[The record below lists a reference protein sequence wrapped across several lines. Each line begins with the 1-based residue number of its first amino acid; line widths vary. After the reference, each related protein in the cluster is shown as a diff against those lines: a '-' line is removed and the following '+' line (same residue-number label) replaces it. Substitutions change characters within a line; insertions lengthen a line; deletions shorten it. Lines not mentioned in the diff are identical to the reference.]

1 LHLLIKNIKTKFI
14 AGLAA
19 LVPIVLTFYL
29 LRFIYILMNQIS
41 IPIVKKYFGL
51 EIPLLGICIMF
62 ILIYL
67 LGIFVTNLIGLKIL
81 ELGELILKKVPL
93 VSTIYITLKQITNTL
108 NFKNSQT
115 FQGTVYIEYPKKDL
129 WTIAF
134 ISGSSKNKN
143 NNNYFHLFV
152 PTTPNPTS
160 GFFIVIRKNKTIPTG
175 LSVEDSL
182 KTIIS
187 GGLLAPDINPIKDK
201 N

>member
-1 LHLLIKNIKTKFI
+1 MHSLIKNVKTKFF

-19 LVPIVLTFYL
+19 LIPMVLTFYV

-41 IPIVKKYFGL
+41 APIIKKYFNL
-51 EIPLLGICIMF
+51 EIPLLGISGMIIF
-62 ILIYL
+62 IYL
-67 LGIFVTNLIGLKIL
+67 LGVIVTNLIGSKIL

-93 VSTIYITLKQITNTL
+93 VSTIYVTFKQITNTL
-108 NFKNSQT
+108 TLNNSQS
-115 FQGTVYIEYPKKDL
+115 FQGTVYIEYPKKNL

-134 ISGSSKNKN
+134 ISGSSKNN
-143 NNNYFHLFV
+143 NNNEYYHLFV

-187 GGLLAPDINPIKDK
+187 GGLLAPDINPIIDE
-201 N
+201 

>member
-1 LHLLIKNIKTKFI
+1 LHSLIKNVKTKFL

-19 LVPIVLTFYL
+19 LIPMVLTFYV

-41 IPIVKKYFGL
+41 APVIKKYFNL
-51 EIPLLGICIMF
+51 EIPLLGISGMIIF
-62 ILIYL
+62 IYL
-67 LGIFVTNLIGLKIL
+67 LGVIVTNLIGSKIL
-81 ELGELILKKVPL
+81 ELGELILRKVPL
-93 VSTIYITLKQITNTL
+93 VSTIYVTFKQITNTL
-108 NFKNSQT
+108 TLNNSQS
-115 FQGTVYIEYPKKDL
+115 FQGTVYIEYPKKNL

-134 ISGSSKNKN
+134 ISGSSKNNQN
-143 NNNYFHLFV
+143 NEYYHLFV

-187 GGLLAPDINPIKDK
+187 GGLLAPDFNPIIDE
-201 N
+201 

>member
-1 LHLLIKNIKTKFI
+1 MHSLIKDVKTKFF

-19 LVPIVLTFYL
+19 LIPMVLTFYV

-41 IPIVKKYFGL
+41 APIVKNYFDL
-51 EIPLLGICIMF
+51 EIPFLGISGMIIF
-62 ILIYL
+62 IYL
-67 LGIFVTNLIGLKIL
+67 LGVIVTNLIGLKIL
-81 ELGELILKKVPL
+81 ELGEIILKKVPL
-93 VSTIYITLKQITNTL
+93 VSTIYGTFKQITNTL
-108 NFKNSQT
+108 TLSNSQS

-134 ISGSSKNKN
+134 ISGSSKNN
-143 NNNYFHLFV
+143 NNNEYYHLFI

-187 GGLLAPDINPIKDK
+187 GGMLAPDINPITDK
-201 N
+201 

>member
-1 LHLLIKNIKTKFI
+1 MHSLIKNVKTKFL

-19 LVPIVLTFYL
+19 LIPMVLTFYV

-41 IPIVKKYFGL
+41 APVIKKYFNL
-51 EIPLLGICIMF
+51 EIPLLGISGMIIF
-62 ILIYL
+62 IYL
-67 LGIFVTNLIGLKIL
+67 LGVIVTNLIGSKIL
-81 ELGELILKKVPL
+81 ELGELILRKVPL
-93 VSTIYITLKQITNTL
+93 VSTIYVTFKQITNTL
-108 NFKNSQT
+108 TLNNSQS
-115 FQGTVYIEYPKKDL
+115 FQGTVYIEYPKKNL

-134 ISGSSKNKN
+134 ISGSSKNNQN
-143 NNNYFHLFV
+143 NEYYHLFV

-187 GGLLAPDINPIKDK
+187 GGLLAPDINPIIDE
-201 N
+201 

>member
-1 LHLLIKNIKTKFI
+1 MHSLIKNVKTKFF

-19 LVPIVLTFYL
+19 LIPMVLTFYV

-41 IPIVKKYFGL
+41 APIIKKYFNL
-51 EIPLLGICIMF
+51 EIPLLGISGMIIF
-62 ILIYL
+62 IYL
-67 LGIFVTNLIGLKIL
+67 LGIIVTNLIGSKIL
-81 ELGELILKKVPL
+81 ELGELILRKVPL
-93 VSTIYITLKQITNTL
+93 VSTIYVTFKQITNTL
-108 NFKNSQT
+108 TLNNSQS
-115 FQGTVYIEYPKKDL
+115 FQGTVYIEYPKKNL

-134 ISGSSKNKN
+134 ISGSSKNN
-143 NNNYFHLFV
+143 NNNEYYHLFV

-187 GGLLAPDINPIKDK
+187 GGLLAPDTNPIIDE
-201 N
+201 

>member
-1 LHLLIKNIKTKFI
+1 MHSLIKNVKTKFF

-19 LVPIVLTFYL
+19 LIPMVLTFYV

-41 IPIVKKYFGL
+41 APIIKKYFNL
-51 EIPLLGICIMF
+51 EIPLLGISVMMIF
-62 ILIYL
+62 IYL
-67 LGIFVTNLIGLKIL
+67 LGVIVTNLIGSKIL
-81 ELGELILKKVPL
+81 ELGELILRKVPL
-93 VSTIYITLKQITNTL
+93 VSTIYVTFKQITNTL
-108 NFKNSQT
+108 TLNNSQS
-115 FQGTVYIEYPKKDL
+115 FQGTVYIEYPKKNL

-134 ISGSSKNKN
+134 ISGSSKNNQN
-143 NNNYFHLFV
+143 NEYYHLFV

-187 GGLLAPDINPIKDK
+187 GGLLAPDFNPIIDE
-201 N
+201 

>member
-1 LHLLIKNIKTKFI
+1 LHSLIKDVKTKFF

-19 LVPIVLTFYL
+19 LIPMVLTFYV

-41 IPIVKKYFGL
+41 APIVKNYFDL
-51 EIPLLGICIMF
+51 EIPFLGISGMIIF
-62 ILIYL
+62 IYL
-67 LGIFVTNLIGLKIL
+67 LGVIVTNLIGLKIL
-81 ELGELILKKVPL
+81 ELGEIILKKVPL
-93 VSTIYITLKQITNTL
+93 VSTIYGTFKQITNTL
-108 NFKNSQT
+108 TLSNSQS

-134 ISGSSKNKN
+134 ISGSSKNN
-143 NNNYFHLFV
+143 NNNEYYHLFI

-187 GGLLAPDINPIKDK
+187 GGMLAPDINPITDK
-201 N
+201 

>member
-1 LHLLIKNIKTKFI
+1 
-14 AGLAA
+14 
-19 LVPIVLTFYL
+19 
-29 LRFIYILMNQIS
+29 MNQIS

-51 EIPLLGICIMF
+51 EIPLLGISIMF

-108 NFKNSQT
+108 NFKNSQN

-143 NNNYFHLFV
+143 NNDYFHLFV

-160 GFFIVIRKNKTIPTG
+160 GFFIVIRKNKTIPTF
-175 LSVEDSL
+175 LSVEDCL

>member
-1 LHLLIKNIKTKFI
+1 MHSLIKNVKTKFL

-19 LVPIVLTFYL
+19 LIPMVLTFYV

-41 IPIVKKYFGL
+41 APVIKKYFNL
-51 EIPLLGICIMF
+51 EIPLLGISGMIIF
-62 ILIYL
+62 IYL
-67 LGIFVTNLIGLKIL
+67 LGVIVTNLIGSKIL
-81 ELGELILKKVPL
+81 ELGELILRKVPL
-93 VSTIYITLKQITNTL
+93 VSTIYVTFKQITNTL
-108 NFKNSQT
+108 TLNNSQS
-115 FQGTVYIEYPKKDL
+115 FQGTVYIEYPKKNL

-134 ISGSSKNKN
+134 ISGSSKNNQN
-143 NNNYFHLFV
+143 NEYYHLFV

-187 GGLLAPDINPIKDK
+187 GGLLAPDFNPIIDE
-201 N
+201 

>member
-1 LHLLIKNIKTKFI
+1 LHSLIKDVKTKFF

-19 LVPIVLTFYL
+19 LIPMVLTFYV

-41 IPIVKKYFGL
+41 APIVKNYFDL
-51 EIPLLGICIMF
+51 EIPFLGISGMIIF
-62 ILIYL
+62 IYL
-67 LGIFVTNLIGLKIL
+67 LGVIVTNLIGLKIL
-81 ELGELILKKVPL
+81 ELGEIILKRVPL
-93 VSTIYITLKQITNTL
+93 VSTIYGTFKQITNTL
-108 NFKNSQT
+108 TLSNSQS

-134 ISGSSKNKN
+134 ISGSSKNN
-143 NNNYFHLFV
+143 NNNEYYHLFI

-187 GGLLAPDINPIKDK
+187 GGMLAPDINPITDK
-201 N
+201 

>member
-1 LHLLIKNIKTKFI
+1 MHSLIKDVKTKFF

-19 LVPIVLTFYL
+19 LIPMVLTFYV

-41 IPIVKKYFGL
+41 APIVKNYFDL
-51 EIPLLGICIMF
+51 EIPFLGISGMIIF
-62 ILIYL
+62 IYL
-67 LGIFVTNLIGLKIL
+67 LGVIVTNLIGLKIL
-81 ELGELILKKVPL
+81 ELGEIILKRVPL
-93 VSTIYITLKQITNTL
+93 VSTIYGTFKQITNTL
-108 NFKNSQT
+108 TLSNSQS

-134 ISGSSKNKN
+134 ISGSSKNN
-143 NNNYFHLFV
+143 NNNEYYHLFI

-187 GGLLAPDINPIKDK
+187 GGMLAPDINPITDK
-201 N
+201 

>member
-1 LHLLIKNIKTKFI
+1 MHSLIKNVKTKFL

-19 LVPIVLTFYL
+19 LIPMVLTFYV

-41 IPIVKKYFGL
+41 APVIKKYFNL
-51 EIPLLGICIMF
+51 EIPLLGISGMIIF
-62 ILIYL
+62 IYL
-67 LGIFVTNLIGLKIL
+67 LGVIVTNLIGSKIL
-81 ELGELILKKVPL
+81 ELGELILRKVPL
-93 VSTIYITLKQITNTL
+93 VSTIYVTFKQITNTL
-108 NFKNSQT
+108 TLNNSQS
-115 FQGTVYIEYPKKDL
+115 FQGTVYIEYPKKNL

-134 ISGSSKNKN
+134 ISGTSKN
-143 NNNYFHLFV
+143 NNNNEYYHLFV

-187 GGLLAPDINPIKDK
+187 GGLLAPDFNPIIDE
-201 N
+201 